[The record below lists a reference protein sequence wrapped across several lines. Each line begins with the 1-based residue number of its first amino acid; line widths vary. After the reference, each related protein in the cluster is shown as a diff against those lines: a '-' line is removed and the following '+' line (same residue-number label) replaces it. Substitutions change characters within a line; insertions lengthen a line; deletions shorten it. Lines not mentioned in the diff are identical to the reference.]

1 MGLVGGD
8 LCVEDSLDSFEQ
20 SGCLSHRGDQVCA
33 NARSDALAF
42 GSIRE
47 SIYVGHGNS
56 HVGAWRFVDLL
67 ISDHVESVGEIM
79 RRELALLVRAS
90 SGAVGIA
97 LLAELPLLVCF
108 SINDRLIVADIEDE
122 VSSPGWKDREAR
134 ETRRIRW

>member
-1 MGLVGGD
+1 
-8 LCVEDSLDSFEQ
+8 
-20 SGCLSHRGDQVCA
+20 
-33 NARSDALAF
+33 
-42 GSIRE
+42 
-47 SIYVGHGNS
+47 
-56 HVGAWRFVDLL
+56 
-67 ISDHVESVGEIM
+67 M
-79 RRELALLVRAS
+79 RRELAFLVRAS